1 MFWTE
6 KSSRRRGRHRQHA
19 RRVRSPDSLATPNI
33 LSTRSDR
40 GTYSRL
46 QRTYI
51 GTARSNASPN
61 RRSPSSA
68 VTARV
73 TVTAVTEFLA
83 SRLLILNSVD
93 FKRQFRAACGY
104 AELGMAAESIAELNA
119 IEDEF
124 QHRPEV
130 LQLRL
135 HHLMRKKQWSRALT
149 ISRRLC
155 RAAPDASAGFL
166 HAGFCLHQIGR
177 TREAKEL
184 LLRGPTALLKE
195 PIYYYN
201 MGCYEVLLGNLKDA
215 RVHLQI
221 SFKMDS
227 SFRDLA
233 KRDPDLRPL
242 HATL

>member
-1 MFWTE
+1 L
-6 KSSRRRGRHRQHA
+6 SSGRGGYG
-19 RRVRSPDSLATPNI
+19 NY
-33 LSTRSDR
+33 
-40 GTYSRL
+40 G
-46 QRTYI
+46 
-51 GTARSNASPN
+51 
-61 RRSPSSA
+61 
-68 VTARV
+68 
-73 TVTAVTEFLA
+73 FLA
-83 SRLLILNSVD
+83 SGMLMLNSVD
-93 FKRQFRAACGY
+93 LDFQRNFRAACGY
-104 AELGMAAESIAELNA
+104 AELGMTPESIAELNT
-119 IEDEF
+119 IDDEY

-135 HHLMRKKQWSRALT
+135 HHLMRKKQWTRALT

-155 RAAPDASAGFL
+155 RAAPQASAGYL

-177 TREAKEL
+177 TKEAKEV
-184 LLRGPTALLKE
+184 LLRGPTTLLKE

-233 KRDPDLRPL
+233 KRDPDLKPL
-242 HATL
+242 HETL